1 MDGMHIADRV
11 LILVLVL
18 PRSSYY
24 DFQKPVLCDSA
35 KTYLNIRLLS
45 SFASEFAQSPLDQR
59 YLSLQK
65 RARKRSRL

>member
-1 MDGMHIADRV
+1 MRITDRV
-11 LILVLVL
+11 LILVVVL

-24 DFQKPVLCDSA
+24 DFEKPVLCDSA

-45 SFASEFAQSPLDQR
+45 SFASELARQR